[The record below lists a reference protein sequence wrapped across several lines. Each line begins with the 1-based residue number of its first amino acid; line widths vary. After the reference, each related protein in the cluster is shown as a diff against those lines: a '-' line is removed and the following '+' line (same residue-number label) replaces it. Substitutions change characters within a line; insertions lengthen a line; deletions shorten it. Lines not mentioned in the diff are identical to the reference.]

1 MNVDDLSEVHVRML
15 VASLDCAVDEL
26 RDALDTAHQT
36 GAYDVPHH
44 RRNADQDDAII
55 RVQESQ
61 EGVEEYL
68 ELVFT
73 DRYDMDVRVTLE
85 VIG

>member
-1 MNVDDLSEVHVRML
+1 VNADDLTEVHVRAL

-26 RDALDTAHQT
+26 RDALDTAHQI

-44 RRNADQDDAII
+44 RRNADQDDAVI
-55 RVQESQ
+55 RVGEAR

-73 DRYDMDVRVTLE
+73 DRYDMGVRVTLE
-85 VIG
+85 VIE

>member
-1 MNVDDLSEVHVRML
+1 MNADDLSEVHVRML
-15 VASLDCAVDEL
+15 IASLDCAVDEL
-26 RDALDTAHQT
+26 RDALDLAHQT

-44 RRNADQDDAII
+44 RRNADQDDSII
-55 RVQESQ
+55 RVQEAQ

-73 DRYDMDVRVTLE
+73 DRYGMDVRVTLE

>member
-15 VASLDCAVDEL
+15 VASLDCAVDGL
-26 RDALDTAHQT
+26 RDALDSAHQV
-36 GAYDVPHH
+36 GVYDVPPH

-55 RVQESQ
+55 RVQEAQ

-73 DRYDMDVRVTLE
+73 DRYDMGVRVTLE
-85 VIG
+85 VMA

>member
-1 MNVDDLSEVHVRML
+1 VNVDDLSEVHVRML

-26 RDALDTAHQT
+26 RDALDSAHKT
-36 GAYDVPHH
+36 CAYDVPHH

-55 RVQESQ
+55 RVQEAQ

-73 DRYDMDVRVTLE
+73 DRYDLGVHVTLE

>member
-68 ELVFT
+68 ELMFT

>member
-1 MNVDDLSEVHVRML
+1 MNMGDLSEVHGRVL

-26 RDALDTAHQT
+26 RDALDTAHQV

-44 RRNADQDDAII
+44 HRNADQDDAII
-55 RVQESQ
+55 RVSEAR

-73 DRYDMDVRVTLE
+73 DRYYMGVRVTLE
-85 VIG
+85 VMS

>member
-1 MNVDDLSEVHVRML
+1 MNMDDLSEVHVRML

-26 RDALDTAHQT
+26 RDALDSAHQV

-55 RVQESQ
+55 RVQEAQ

-85 VIG
+85 VMS

>member
-1 MNVDDLSEVHVRML
+1 MNADDLSEVHVRAL

-26 RDALDTAHQT
+26 RDALDSAHQN

-44 RRNADQDDAII
+44 RRNADQDDAVI
-55 RVQESQ
+55 RVGEAQ

-73 DRYDMDVRVTLE
+73 DRYDLGVHVTLE

>member
-1 MNVDDLSEVHVRML
+1 ML

-26 RDALDTAHQT
+26 RDALDSAHQV

-44 RRNADQDDAII
+44 RRNADQDDAVI
-55 RVQESQ
+55 RVGEAR

-73 DRYDMDVRVTLE
+73 DRYDMDVHVTME
-85 VIG
+85 VMS

>member
-1 MNVDDLSEVHVRML
+1 MRML

-26 RDALDTAHQT
+26 RDALDSAHQV

-55 RVQESQ
+55 RVSEAQ

-68 ELVFT
+68 ELVLT
-73 DRYDMDVRVTLE
+73 DRYDMDVHVTLE
-85 VIG
+85 VVG

>member
-1 MNVDDLSEVHVRML
+1 MDDLSEVHVRML

-26 RDALDTAHQT
+26 RDALDSAHQV

-55 RVQESQ
+55 RVQEAQ

-85 VIG
+85 VMS

>member
-1 MNVDDLSEVHVRML
+1 ML
-15 VASLDCAVDEL
+15 VTSLDCAVNEF
-26 RDALDTAHQT
+26 RDALDVAHQI

-44 RRNADQDDAII
+44 RRDADQEDAII
-55 RVQESQ
+55 RVSEAQ

-73 DRYDMDVRVTLE
+73 DRYDMDVHVTLKVSE
-85 VIG
+85 

>member
-1 MNVDDLSEVHVRML
+1 MNVDDLSEVHVQML

-26 RDALDTAHQT
+26 RDALDSAHQT

-44 RRNADQDDAII
+44 RRNADQDDSII
-55 RVQESQ
+55 RVQEAQ
-61 EGVEEYL
+61 DGVEEYL

-73 DRYDMDVRVTLE
+73 DRYDMGVHVTLE

>member
-1 MNVDDLSEVHVRML
+1 ML

-26 RDALDTAHQT
+26 RDALDMAHKT
-36 GAYDVPHH
+36 CAYDVPHH
-44 RRNADQDDAII
+44 RRSAGQDDAVI
-55 RVQESQ
+55 RVQEAQ

-73 DRYDMDVRVTLE
+73 DRYDLGVHVTLE

>member
-26 RDALDTAHQT
+26 RDALDTAHQV

-44 RRNADQDDAII
+44 RRSADQDAAII
-55 RVQESQ
+55 RVGEAQ

-73 DRYDMDVRVTLE
+73 DRYDLGMHVTLE
-85 VIG
+85 VMS

>member
-1 MNVDDLSEVHVRML
+1 MNVGDLSEVHVQML

-26 RDALDTAHQT
+26 RDALDSAHQV

-55 RVQESQ
+55 RVQEAQ

-73 DRYDMDVRVTLE
+73 DRYDMGVHVTLE
-85 VIG
+85 VIE

>member
-1 MNVDDLSEVHVRML
+1 MNADGLAEVHVRTL

-26 RDALDTAHQT
+26 RDALDEAHQL

-44 RRNADQDDAII
+44 RRDADQDDAII
-55 RVQESQ
+55 RVQEAQ

-73 DRYDMDVRVTLE
+73 DRYGMGVRVTLE
-85 VIG
+85 VMS

>member
-1 MNVDDLSEVHVRML
+1 ML
-15 VASLDCAVDEL
+15 VASLDCAVNEL
-26 RDALDTAHQT
+26 RDALDSAHQV
-36 GAYDVPHH
+36 GAYDVPPH

-55 RVQESQ
+55 RVGEAQ

-73 DRYDMDVRVTLE
+73 DRYDLGVHVTLE
-85 VIG
+85 VMS

>member
-1 MNVDDLSEVHVRML
+1 MNVADLSEVHVRML
-15 VASLDCAVDEL
+15 VASLDCAVGEL
-26 RDALDTAHQT
+26 RDALDMAHQT

-55 RVQESQ
+55 RVSEAQ

-68 ELVFT
+68 ELMFT
-73 DRYDMDVRVTLE
+73 DRYDMDAHVTLE

>member
-1 MNVDDLSEVHVRML
+1 MNVDDLSETHVRIL

-26 RDALDTAHQT
+26 RDALDTAHQV

-55 RVQESQ
+55 RVGEAK
-61 EGVEEYL
+61 EGAEEYL
-68 ELVFT
+68 ELVFA
-73 DRYDMDVRVTLE
+73 DRYDMGVHVTLE
-85 VIG
+85 VMS

>member
-26 RDALDTAHQT
+26 RDALDTAHQV

-44 RRNADQDDAII
+44 RRDANQDDAII
-55 RVQESQ
+55 RVGEAQ

-73 DRYDMDVRVTLE
+73 DRYDLGVHVTLE
-85 VIG
+85 VVS

>member
-1 MNVDDLSEVHVRML
+1 MNADDLTEVHVRAL

-26 RDALDTAHQT
+26 RDALDEAHQL

-44 RRNADQDDAII
+44 RRDADQDDAII
-55 RVQESQ
+55 RAQESQ
-61 EGVEEYL
+61 EGVEGYL

-73 DRYDMDVRVTLE
+73 DRYGMDVHVNLE
-85 VIG
+85 VNE

>member
-1 MNVDDLSEVHVRML
+1 MNMDDLSEVHVRML

-26 RDALDTAHQT
+26 WDALDSARQL

-55 RVQESQ
+55 RVGEAQG
-61 EGVEEYL
+61 GVEEYL

-73 DRYDMDVRVTLE
+73 DRYDMDVHVTLE
-85 VIG
+85 VMS

>member
-1 MNVDDLSEVHVRML
+1 MRML

-26 RDALDTAHQT
+26 RDALDLAHQL

-44 RRNADQDDAII
+44 RRDADQDDAII
-55 RVQESQ
+55 RASEAQA
-61 EGVEEYL
+61 GVEEYL

-73 DRYDMDVRVTLE
+73 DRYDMDAHVTLE